1 MVGIHPD
8 ADEGRHVQCSGAGMD
23 LGGSAQSHSLFS
35 GKKIHCVN
43 TQGFVPAVL
52 RTIDRD
58 QFGLSVFRQAQ
69 TELE

>member
-1 MVGIHPD
+1 MF
-8 ADEGRHVQCSGAGMD
+8 
-23 LGGSAQSHSLFS
+23 FS

-43 TQGFVPAVL
+43 TQGFSSPVR

-69 TELE
+69 PKIE

>member
-1 MVGIHPD
+1 MRRV
-8 ADEGRHVQCSGAGMD
+8 AGRALRWVVSM
-23 LGGSAQSHSLFS
+23 SMFFS

-43 TQGFVPAVL
+43 TQGFSSPVR

-69 TELE
+69 PKIE

>member
-1 MVGIHPD
+1 MCS
-8 ADEGRHVQCSGAGMD
+8 AAGRVWTWVVVLKVILS
-23 LGGSAQSHSLFS
+23 SP

-43 TQGFVPAVL
+43 TQGFVSAVL

-69 TELE
+69 SKLE